1 MTDVSEVGMESEG
14 LASSLAPVSRARR
27 RVKVT
32 SRHVKPYTCVIRP
45 SARREGDLARSLYIR
60 LPQALLRLVG
70 WRVGQKLK
78 VSASAKGLTLQARGR
93 GRSGAK
99 WGQDSCKHSAMERL
113 RSQRRWECALKN
125 MRRTPQTYRRSL

>member
-1 MTDVSEVGMESEG
+1 MTDVSEAGMESE
-14 LASSLAPVSRARR
+14 SLALVSRARR

-32 SRHVKPYTCVIRP
+32 SRHVKPYSCVVRSSP
-45 SARREGDLARSLYIR
+45 RRDGDLARFLYIR

-78 VSASAKGLTLQARGR
+78 VSASTKGLKLQARGR

-113 RSQRRWECALKN
+113 RAQQRWERALPGS
-125 MRRTPQTYRRSL
+125 TPNDVSARFI

>member
-1 MTDVSEVGMESEG
+1 MTDVSEVGMESES
-14 LASSLAPVSRARR
+14 LASSLAPVSRSRR

-32 SRHVKPYTCVIRP
+32 SRHVKPYSCVVRSSP
-45 SARREGDLARSLYIR
+45 RRDGDLARSLYIR

-78 VSASAKGLTLQARGR
+78 VSASAKGWTLQAR

-99 WGQDSCKHSAMERL
+99 WGQKSRKRSAMERL